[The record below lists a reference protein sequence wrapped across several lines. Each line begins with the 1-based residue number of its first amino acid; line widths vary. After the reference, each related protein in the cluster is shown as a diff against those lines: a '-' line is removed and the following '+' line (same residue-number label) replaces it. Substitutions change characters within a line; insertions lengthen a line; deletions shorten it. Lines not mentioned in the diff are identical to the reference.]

1 MHVTLEEVGHG
12 SKSRTWDLRIWWRE
26 GRQLAKRG
34 TRVGRTNVLDRCYF
48 QNATFDFLEKLRKN
62 QEKEVA
68 MRGKADG
75 FIQRSKTPR
84 YQETSLTRPERL
96 SGTASEGTDTLE
108 IEIEKEMEVENK
120 Q

>member
-34 TRVGRTNVLDRCYF
+34 TRVGRTNVLDRCYSRAPLF
-48 QNATFDFLEKLRKN
+48 YFLEKSGKI
-62 QEKEVA
+62 QKKEVA

-75 FIQRSKTPR
+75 FYPKVQDSKIPR
-84 YQETSLTRPERL
+84 NIPDAT
-96 SGTASEGTDTLE
+96 
-108 IEIEKEMEVENK
+108 
-120 Q
+120 